1 MTPAQRPHLAP
12 TVTRRDMLKTS
23 AGLTGGLIAASRFSD
38 LAAQADDQG
47 ATPAPG
53 LAADDIVALARD
65 AMAEMDLRAV
75 ILRVVID
82 GEEIVTE
89 ALGESMTGQPA
100 TTDMHFRNGAVAI
113 SYMSTLLLILVD
125 EGLVSLDD
133 TIDAWLPE
141 LPFADQVTLRML
153 ANMTSGYPD
162 YVQNPDFVD
171 HIYED
176 VFRQYTDQELIDY
189 GLAVPRSFEPGTNWA
204 YSHTDYVILGQALE
218 QITGEPLGTMLQEQV
233 LDPLGLANTASH
245 STPFIPEPVLHAFSS
260 ERRGPLGIDPGTR
273 FYEESTFWNPSW
285 TLPEGA
291 VQTTNIS
298 DMTASA
304 IAIGTGTLLSE
315 ASHQAQIAPD
325 LLGFG
330 EFLEG
335 CANCAPMTEGY
346 TYGLGVV
353 LRRGWLVQ
361 NPLFGGYSGIEAYQP
376 EHRIAV
382 AVATT
387 YGEGSFDEEGN
398 YIYGNAS
405 VPIFEAISNYLVPPD
420 GTPEAG

>member
-1 MTPAQRPHLAP
+1 MTPFQRHHLAP

-23 AGLTGGLIAASRFSD
+23 AGLTGGLIAASRLTD

-47 ATPAPG
+47 ATPIPG
-53 LAADDIVALARD
+53 SAADDIVALARD
-65 AMAEMDLRAV
+65 AMEEMDLRAT

-89 ALGESMTGQPA
+89 ALGESMTGQAA

-125 EGLVSLDD
+125 EGVVSLDD

-141 LPFADQVTLRML
+141 LPHADQVTLRML

-162 YVQNPDFVD
+162 YVD

-176 VFRQYTDQELIDY
+176 VFRHYIAQELIDF

-218 QITGEPLGTMLQEQV
+218 QITGTTLDQMLQERV
-233 LDPLGLANTASH
+233 LDPLGLTNTASH
-245 STPFIPEPVLHAFSS
+245 STPFIPESVLHAFSS
-260 ERRGPLGIDPGTR
+260 ERRGPLGIDPAIR

-285 TLPEGA
+285 TLPAGA

-304 IAIGTGTLLSE
+304 IAIGTGALLSE

-325 LLGFG
+325 LAGFG
-330 EFLEG
+330 EPVEG
-335 CANCAPMTEGY
+335 CANCATLTEAY

-353 LRRGWLVQ
+353 LRNGWIGQ
-361 NPLFGGYSGIEAYQP
+361 NPLFGGYSGIEAYHP
-376 EHRIAV
+376 EHRIAI

-387 YGEGSFDEEGN
+387 YGEGSFDDEGN
-398 YIYGNAS
+398 YAYGNAS
-405 VPIFEAISNYLVPPD
+405 VRIFEAISNYLIPPD
-420 GTPEAG
+420 GTPEAE